1 MAAYN
6 GLLAT
11 TLNVDG
17 ADALSR
23 VTAGGA
29 FDAVFATSG
38 ESFFTGH
45 ALHFVNGIVFGLLY
59 GILFRELLPQWKR
72 TNGGNIALGLF
83 YSVIMSIISAGLL
96 VPYAYVPNQGYGLF
110 LFDGPDGWKLPFA
123 ILVWHLIYG
132 FFLGALYQ
140 PTEVDPADE
149 YAHDAS
155 STTRKP
161 SSGTDARRKPG
172 FRSSSKHRPAAGR
185 GFQLTDPL
193 RRLTS
198 ARAPAQPPPRPP
210 PEARSVLQVAGV
222 GEVGVDAVVGDRLL
236 DVGDRRPSRGR
247 RGR

>member
-1 MAAYN
+1 MKPSVRWQNFVDTKSIAALAVTAFIATQLGTYFGYVFPAVGLPTLPWPIYN
-6 GLLAT
+6 GVLGA

-17 ADALSR
+17 ADALGR
-23 VTAGGA
+23 VTAGGT

-123 ILVWHLIYG
+123 ILVWHVIYG

-140 PTEVDPADE
+140 PTEVDTAGERLAD
-149 YAHDAS
+149 D
-155 STTRKP
+155 
-161 SSGTDARRKPG
+161 
-172 FRSSSKHRPAAGR
+172 
-185 GFQLTDPL
+185 
-193 RRLTS
+193 
-198 ARAPAQPPPRPP
+198 
-210 PEARSVLQVAGV
+210 SVVYY
-222 GEVGVDAVVGDRLL
+222 EETVVRD
-236 DVGDRRPSRGR
+236 
-247 RGR
+247 